1 MNEPLRP
8 STLSEIL
15 DRTVQLYRSRFLV
28 FLGIS
33 VVPAGVV
40 LALVCIVAPLFVW
53 WGATGAGSASA
64 PISSVLALLFLVA
77 VALVAVAAG
86 MGASAL
92 ALAALNHAVARAY
105 LGETSTIRD
114 AYKTIWRRGWR
125 YLGLYV
131 VQALLIWGVPFGAWV
146 GMVLLTTGANALA
159 RRLGDVGAALLGLG
173 AFLSFVTLV
182 VYFIWMLL
190 RLSLAFPTCVVEQ
203 IGVVQALKRSA
214 YLSIGSRGRIFL
226 FYLLGAV
233 LSWIVSA
240 GVTIPI
246 TILLALFPGSG
257 SAQYAQAAA
266 VVMTIGFYGSAFAVQ
281 SLIKPIFGI
290 ALMLFYYDQRIR
302 LEGFDIEWMMQQA
315 GLTVPATP
323 DPGAMPAATETV
335 QGIKPAVSQG
345 SSEERI

>member
-40 LALVCIVAPLFVW
+40 LALVCCLVPFALWIDADIVSFP
-53 WGATGAGSASA
+53 AGT
-64 PISSVLALLFLVA
+64 VGQVA
-77 VALVAVAAG
+77 AIIFIFAAALVAAAICLA
-86 MGASAL
+86 ASAL
-92 ALAALNHAVARAY
+92 ALAALNRAVARTY
-105 LGETSTIRD
+105 LGEPTTIRD
-114 AYKTIWRRGWR
+114 AYKTVWRRGWR

-131 VQALLIWGVPFGAWV
+131 VQAVLIWGVPFGAWFALV
-146 GMVLLTTGANALA
+146 FLTA
-159 RRLGDVGAALLGLG
+159 GAAGLMKMIGMSSAAGGVLFGLG
-173 AFLSFVTLV
+173 ASLLLIALAG
-182 VYFIWMLL
+182 YCIWMLL
-190 RLSLAFPTCVVEQ
+190 RLSLAFPACVVEQ
-203 IGVVQALKRSA
+203 TGVMNALKRSA
-214 YLSIGSRGRIFL
+214 FLSTGSRGRIFL

-233 LSWIVSA
+233 LGWIVSA

-246 TILLALFPGSG
+246 TIVLALFPGSG

-266 VVMTIGFYGSAFAVQ
+266 VVMTIGVYGSAFAVQ
-281 SLIKPIFGI
+281 ALIKPVFGI

-315 GLTVPATP
+315 GLTVPAVASLEPP
-323 DPGAMPAATETV
+323 DAEDRG
-335 QGIKPAVSQG
+335 
-345 SSEERI
+345 